1 MDCKVVRPLADAYL
15 SEQLLVETT
24 HAVVA
29 HLDRCPTCR
38 ADFEAQRRLRVAT
51 RLAFE
56 AAPDLQARG
65 EFLVALRGRLQARSE
80 AHTAMPIWRSW
91 LGVAAGVV
99 LAIGL
104 GGGGV
109 AWLASERVA
118 VLARLAAG
126 DHQDCAIK
134 FRLDDRPVTLAEGAA
149 MFDPAFG
156 RLETTPAP
164 AALSAGAVRVLER
177 HACVYDGQPFAHIVL
192 HYKDTSVSVLV
203 ADHAV
208 SGTAWWHGTAASTVS
223 ASGGF
228 NVASFQSEGHRV
240 FFVSSLPSADV
251 AEVAQAMRAPIVEA
265 LAGL

>member
-29 HLDRCPTCR
+29 HLERCPICR
-38 ADFEAQRRLRVAT
+38 ADFEAQRRLRSAT

-56 AAPDLQARG
+56 AAPELQVRR
-65 EFLVALRGRLQARSE
+65 EFVDALPGRLRARSE
-80 AHTAMPIWRSW
+80 GYTTTPIWRSW
-91 LGVAAGVV
+91 LGLAAGVV
-99 LAIGL
+99 LAVGL

-109 AWLASERVA
+109 AWLASGRLA

-126 DHQDCAIK
+126 DHQNCAIK

-149 MFDPAFG
+149 RFDPAFG
-156 RLETTPAP
+156 RLETTAAP
-164 AALSAGAVRVLER
+164 AALSAGGVRVLER

-192 HYKDTSVSVLV
+192 RYKDTSVSVLV
-203 ADHAV
+203 ADQAV
-208 SGTAWWHGTAASTVS
+208 SGTAWWHRATASSVA

-228 NVASFQSEGHRV
+228 NLTSFQSEGHRV
-240 FFVSSLPSADV
+240 FFVSSLPSGDV
-251 AEVAQAMRAPIVEA
+251 AEVAQAMRAPIAEA